1 MYHLLSPLEMTLE
14 KRVPWVSPEAPHS
27 LLRQCS
33 QVGKLSHRQVKPETS
48 ERNVMLLYRG
58 DYGSSERWYNLLR
71 SHSF

>member
-1 MYHLLSPLEMTLE
+1 MYHLLSPLAMTLE
-14 KRVPWVSPEAPHS
+14 KQAPWVSPEAPHL

-48 ERNVMLLYRG
+48 ERNMMRLYRG
-58 DYGSSERWYNLLR
+58 AYGSSERRYNLLR